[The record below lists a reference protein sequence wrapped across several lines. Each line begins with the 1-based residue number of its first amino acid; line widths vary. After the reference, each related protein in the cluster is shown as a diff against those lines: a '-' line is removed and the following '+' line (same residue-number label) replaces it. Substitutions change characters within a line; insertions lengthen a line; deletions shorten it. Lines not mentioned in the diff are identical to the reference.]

1 MTEPCMPAEVKD
13 YDVVILGE
21 VVAKPFPRIYLV
33 KVERYYKGEGAAYLL
48 VDERS
53 GHFARSSWERAPKGQ
68 PWVTGYQDGP
78 AGLGEVW
85 CGYSA
90 PPGDA
95 SIQSLE
101 PGIPPRWGID
111 LGLRLF
117 WIDVALMLVAAWV
130 AWVIIRAYWPWR
142 RRGPDAEE
150 EVVSDSSYEP

>member
-1 MTEPCMPAEVKD
+1 VK
-13 YDVVILGE
+13 
-21 VVAKPFPRIYLV
+21 
-33 KVERYYKGEGAAYLL
+33 
-48 VDERS
+48 
-53 GHFARSSWERAPKGQ
+53 ARPKTPKGR
-68 PWVTGYQDGP
+68 PWLTGYQDGP

-95 SIQSLE
+95 SIQPLE
-101 PGIPPRWGID
+101 PGVAPRPGID

-142 RRGPDAEE
+142 RRGPDPVE
-150 EVVSDSSYEP
+150 EVISDSSYEP